1 MADDRSASAS
11 LAGLWQVEGRS
22 RRDCR
27 GSYLGRAC
35 GATNTRSALNPAEM
49 RRQPC
54 GTGGSHLVA
63 LTPLLLRRCA
73 RRNAAPALPS
83 LVHRRRNTLPTPQ
96 FRVPALLRPR
106 WIVLGDATDALD
118 PASADAMLW
127 LIVDLLPQAGIV
139 LIGRHPGSADIFT
152 RRLTLQRAADGE
164 VLLDEVYARRQAAKL
179 PRPRPVSVIDRLR
192 EGYGR

>member
-1 MADDRSASAS
+1 MK
-11 LAGLWQVEGRS
+11 
-22 RRDCR
+22 
-27 GSYLGRAC
+27 
-35 GATNTRSALNPAEM
+35 
-49 RRQPC
+49 RQPC

-83 LVHRRRNTLPTPQ
+83 LVHRRRITLPTPQ
-96 FRVPALLRPR
+96 FRVPALPRPS

-118 PASADAMLW
+118 PASADTMLW

-152 RRLTLQRAADGE
+152 QRRPSSVRPMARSCSMRSMRG
-164 VLLDEVYARRQAAKL
+164 ARRRSCRA
-179 PRPRPVSVIDRLR
+179 P
-192 EGYGR
+192 GRSA